1 MQKFKLTQHM
11 KLTKILIS
19 LLIIF
24 LTILLTYNLIKKLDF
39 NFIDYVNSK
48 YNYLFLTLL
57 AQIIGV
63 YFSSKRWM
71 NCVNYYSESK
81 KIIFSFTTYFYLNS
95 RANIINNFLPS
106 IIIGDLSKLI
116 SPNKSKNVK
125 KTELK
130 YIFVDRIIGVFTLFN
145 LGLISSTYIGLINLN
160 FFIVFILLQIL
171 ALFIVRSIKINFL
184 KMQSILKFVKNP
196 PPFGVFIYSFLS
208 QISFSLSLFFQI
220 LAFKSILYFNDLF
233 ISIFLNFM
241 GIVPFSINGWGVR
254 EWAASQISSSYLEQT
269 NLIIS
274 SIIFGICFS
283 ISNLLIYSYTFIY
296 NSRKMSKN

>member
-1 MQKFKLTQHM
+1 M

-39 NFIDYVNSK
+39 NFIDYLNSK

-160 FFIVFILLQIL
+160 FFIVVILLQIL

-184 KMQSILKFVKNP
+184 KIQSILKFVKNP

-208 QISFSLSLFFQI
+208 QIFFSLSLFFQI

-233 ISIFLNFM
+233 ISFFLNFM

-283 ISNLLIYSYTFIY
+283 ISNLLIYSYTFFY
-296 NSRKMSKN
+296 NSRKISKN

>member
-1 MQKFKLTQHM
+1 M
-11 KLTKILIS
+11 KLLKILIS

-24 LTILLTYNLIKKLDF
+24 LTILLTSNLIKKLDF
-39 NFIDYVNSK
+39 DFFGYLDSK
-48 YNYLFLTLL
+48 YIFLFLTLFT
-57 AQIIGV
+57 QILGV

-71 NCVNYYSESK
+71 NCVKYYAESK
-81 KIIFSFTTYFYLNS
+81 KIIFSFSTYFYLNS

-116 SPNKSKNVK
+116 SPNSSKNFK

-130 YIFVDRIIGVFTLFN
+130 YIFVDRIIGVFTLLN
-145 LGLISSTYIGLINLN
+145 LGLISATYIGLLHLELY
-160 FFIVFILLQIL
+160 IVVVLLQII
-171 ALFIVRSIKINFL
+171 ALFIIRSIKINFF
-184 KMQSILKFVKNP
+184 KIQSILKFIISP
-196 PPFGVFIYSFLS
+196 PPISIFTYSFLS

-220 LAFKSILYFNDLF
+220 LAFKSVLHLNDLF

-254 EWAASQISSSYLEQT
+254 EWAASQISSNYLEQN

-283 ISNLLIYSYTFIY
+283 LSNLLIYSYTFFN
-296 NSRKMSKN
+296 NSRKVFKN

>member
-1 MQKFKLTQHM
+1 M
-11 KLTKILIS
+11 KLFKILIS

-24 LTILLTYNLIKKLDF
+24 LTILLTSNLIKKLDF
-39 NFIDYVNSK
+39 DFFDYLDSK
-48 YNYLFLTLL
+48 YIFIFLTLFT
-57 AQIIGV
+57 QILGV

-71 NCVNYYSESK
+71 NCVNYYAESK
-81 KIIFSFTTYFYLNS
+81 KIIFSFSTYFYLNS

-116 SPNKSKNVK
+116 SPNSSKNVK

-145 LGLISSTYIGLINLN
+145 LGLISSTYIGLLHLK
-160 FFIVFILLQIL
+160 FFIVIVLFQII
-171 ALFIVRSIKINFL
+171 ALFIVRSIKINFF
-184 KMQSILKFVKNP
+184 KIQSILKFFITP
-196 PPFGVFIYSFLS
+196 PPISIFIYSFLS

-220 LAFKSILYFNDLF
+220 FAFKSVLHLNDLF

-254 EWAASQISSSYLEQT
+254 EWAASQISSTNFEQN

-283 ISNLLIYSYTFIY
+283 ISNLLIYSYTFY
-296 NSRKMSKN
+296 NNSRKVSKN